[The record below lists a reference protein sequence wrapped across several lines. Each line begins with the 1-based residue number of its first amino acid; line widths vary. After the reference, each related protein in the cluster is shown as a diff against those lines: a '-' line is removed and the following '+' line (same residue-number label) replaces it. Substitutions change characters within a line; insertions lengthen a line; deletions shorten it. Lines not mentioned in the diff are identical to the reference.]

1 MPTYTHKCTECEH
14 YGELMYSLSE
24 FDKNETMECPTCGK
38 PTWVRGL
45 FSAPG
50 FQIVGFC
57 YENSIHGKKGR
68 WRQNTDL
75 HQKVLDGKANPY

>member
-50 FQIVGFC
+50 FDIKGYC
-57 YENSIHGKKGR
+57 YDNEYGKKA
-68 WRQNTDL
+68 WKKNL
-75 HQKVLDGKANPY
+75 SAHQQSQVLTGDRNPY